1 LEGARMK
8 LFRDRAQQLGDK
20 FNLKELKNQ
29 ILQKSIE
36 LCHHNDVYMNDIH
49 RIERT
54 GSCQKKRPDLLD

>member
-1 LEGARMK
+1 MK

-36 LCHHNDVYMNDIH
+36 LYDDNDVYINNIYIH